1 MNSPSQPSYQEL
13 KFEHLGQARDCAF
26 LGGNPYLPPDTPWP
40 CDAKA
45 KPMLHLASLP
55 APFVQSHAQK
65 IEIRA
70 DLCVSIFTPYDVL
83 DDAYI
88 ETALLTGGRVIA
100 YAPHEPGTDSAAPPF
115 DPRLITTAT
124 ASIPDYVENGIA
136 KIGGIPAWLQDDCSD
151 GREFI
156 LQINGSRLN
165 RAAPTH
171 RGILVGGM
179 GYLLLDRNIPSP
191 SMDCGRFVIQTT

>member
-1 MNSPSQPSYQEL
+1 MYREL
-13 KFEHLGQARDCAF
+13 VLENHGQAPGCAF
-26 LGGNPYLPPDTPWP
+26 LGGAPYLPPDTPWP
-40 CDAKA
+40 CDAKG

-55 APFVQSHAQK
+55 APFIQTHNPK
-65 IEIRA
+65 IAIRA
-70 DLCVSIFTPYDVL
+70 HLCVSIFTPYDVL

-100 YAPHEPGTDSAAPPF
+100 YAPHEPGADSAAPSF

-124 ASIPDYVENGIA
+124 ASIPDDVENGIT
-136 KIGGIPAWLQDDCSD
+136 KIGGIPAWLQDDCTD

-179 GYLLLDRNIPSP
+179 GYLLLDRNISSP

>member
-1 MNSPSQPSYQEL
+1 MYREMV
-13 KFEHLGQARDCAF
+13 FGDRCQAPDRAF
-26 LGGNPYLPPDTPWP
+26 LGGAPYLPADAQWP
-40 CDAKA
+40 SDATG

-55 APFVQSHAQK
+55 APFVQAHAPK
-65 IEIRA
+65 IAIKA
-70 DLCVSIFTPYDVL
+70 NLCVSIFTPYDVR

-88 ETALLTGGRVIA
+88 ETAIQAGGRVIA
-100 YAPHEPGTDSAAPPF
+100 YVPHALGARSAALPF
-115 DPRLITTAT
+115 DPCLINTDA
-124 ASIPDYVENGIA
+124 ASIPDDAQNGIA
-136 KIGGIPAWLQDDCSD
+136 KIGGIPTWLQDDCSE

-156 LQINGSRLN
+156 LQINSSRLN

-179 GYLLLDRNIPSP
+179 GYLLLERNIPAP

>member
-1 MNSPSQPSYQEL
+1 MYRELVFESY
-13 KFEHLGQARDCAF
+13 GQALDCAF
-26 LGGNPYLPPDTPWP
+26 LGGAPYLPADTPWP
-40 CDAKA
+40 RDANG

-55 APFVQSHAQK
+55 AAFIQTHAPK
-65 IEIRA
+65 VAIKTL
-70 DLCVSIFTPYDVL
+70 LCVSIFTPYDVL

-100 YAPHEPGTDSAAPPF
+100 YAPHEPGADSAAPPF

-124 ASIPDYVENGIA
+124 ASIPDDVENGIA
-136 KIGGIPAWLQDDCSD
+136 KIGGIPAWLQDDCTD

-179 GYLLLDRNIPSP
+179 GYLLLDRNISSP

>member
-1 MNSPSQPSYQEL
+1 MYREL
-13 KFEHLGQARDCAF
+13 VFENYGQAPGSAF
-26 LGGNPYLPPDTPWP
+26 LGGAPYLSPDTPWP
-40 CDAKA
+40 CDAKG

-55 APFVQSHAQK
+55 ALFLQTHTPK
-65 IEIRA
+65 IAIRA
-70 DLCVSIFTPYDVL
+70 HLCVSIFTPYDVI

-88 ETALLTGGRVIA
+88 ETALLAGGRVIA
-100 YAPHEPGTDSAAPPF
+100 YAPHEPGADSTTLPF
-115 DPRLITTAT
+115 EPRLITTAA
-124 ASIPDYVENGIA
+124 ASIPDDADNGIA
-136 KIGGIPAWLQDDCSD
+136 KIGGTPAWLQDDCAE

-156 LQINGSRLN
+156 LQINSSRLN

-179 GYLLLDRNIPSP
+179 GYLLLERNIPAP

>member
-1 MNSPSQPSYQEL
+1 MNSLSQPAYQEL
-13 KFEHLGQARDCAF
+13 KFEHLGQARDRAF

-40 CDAKA
+40 CDTKG

-55 APFVQSHAQK
+55 APFIQTHIPK
-65 IEIRA
+65 IAIRA
-70 DLCVSIFTPYDVL
+70 HLCVSIFTPYNVI

-100 YAPHEPGTDSAAPPF
+100 YAPHEPGADSSALSF
-115 DPRLITTAT
+115 EPRLITTAA
-124 ASIPDYVENGIA
+124 ASIPDDADNGIA
-136 KIGGIPAWLQDDCSD
+136 KIGGTPAWLQDDCVE

-165 RAAPTH
+165 RAALTH
-171 RGILVGGM
+171 RGILAGGM
-179 GYLLLDRNIPSP
+179 GYLLLDRNIQSA
-191 SMDCGRFVIQTT
+191 STNCGRFVIQTT

>member
-1 MNSPSQPSYQEL
+1 MHIPSQPLYQEL
-13 KFEHLGQARDCAF
+13 NFEHLGQARDRAF
-26 LGGNPYLPPDTPWP
+26 LGGDPYLPPDTPWP
-40 CDAKA
+40 CDAHG

-55 APFVQSHAQK
+55 APFVQTHAQK

-70 DLCVSIFTPYDVL
+70 DLCVSIFTPYDAL

-100 YAPHEPGTDSAAPPF
+100 YAPHEPGADSAMLSF
-115 DPRLITTAT
+115 EPRLITTA
-124 ASIPDYVENGIA
+124 AARISDDADNGIA
-136 KIGGIPAWLQDDCSD
+136 KIGGIPAWLQDDCAE
-151 GREFI
+151 GREFV

-171 RGILVGGM
+171 PGILAGGM
-179 GYLLLDRNIPSP
+179 GYLLLDRNIPAP
-191 SMDCGRFVIQTT
+191 SVD

>member
-1 MNSPSQPSYQEL
+1 MYRELVFESY
-13 KFEHLGQARDCAF
+13 GQAMGCAF
-26 LGGNPYLPPDTPWP
+26 LGGAPYLSADTPWP
-40 CDAKA
+40 RDANG

-55 APFVQSHAQK
+55 APFIQTHAPK
-65 IEIRA
+65 IAIKTH
-70 DLCVSIFTPYDVL
+70 LCVSIFTPYDVI

-100 YAPHEPGTDSAAPPF
+100 YAPHEPGADSATLPF
-115 DPRLITTAT
+115 EPRLITTA
-124 ASIPDYVENGIA
+124 AVSILDDADNGIA
-136 KIGGIPAWLQDDCSD
+136 KIGGTPAWLQDDCAE

-171 RGILVGGM
+171 RGILAGGM
-179 GYLLLDRNIPSP
+179 GYLLLERNIRAP